1 MVEKMNKLIIASET
15 IIVENE
21 DILIEEITK
30 DVNLYLKGKVN
41 CGIKKINKKGTIN
54 VYLEKESDSLI
65 EFFLKLENNQNK
77 IYFHNEE
84 NTKLNVHFS
93 ATFSGENHL
102 EIKNELKHSN
112 IKNDLKIRLVEKE
125 GTINVLAVGDIKEKT
140 KEINYLEDIKALTTN
155 NERIKIMP
163 DLLVKSKEVIANHN
177 TTISDISKKEL
188 FYLKSKG
195 LSEAKA
201 TEMIKKGFLKGIL
214 KNKELG
220 GEENE
225 S

>member
-1 MVEKMNKLIIASET
+1 MVKKMNKLIIASENVK
-15 IIVENE
+15 IENE
-21 DILIEEITK
+21 EILIEEITK
-30 DVNLYLKGKVN
+30 DLNLYLKGKVN
-41 CGIKKINKKGTIN
+41 CGIKKINKNCTIN
-54 VYLEKESDSLI
+54 IYLEKESDSLI

-84 NTKLNVHFS
+84 KTKLKVHFC
-93 ATFSGENHL
+93 ATFSGENYL
-102 EIKNELKHSN
+102 EIKDELNHSN

-125 GTINVLAVGDIKEKT
+125 GTINVLAVGDINEKT
-140 KEINYLEDIKALTTN
+140 KEINYLEDIKVLTTN

-177 TTISDISKKEL
+177 TTISNISKKEL
-188 FYLKSKG
+188 FYLESKG
-195 LSEAKA
+195 LSEKSA
-201 TEMIKKGFLKGIL
+201 TEKIKKGFLKGII